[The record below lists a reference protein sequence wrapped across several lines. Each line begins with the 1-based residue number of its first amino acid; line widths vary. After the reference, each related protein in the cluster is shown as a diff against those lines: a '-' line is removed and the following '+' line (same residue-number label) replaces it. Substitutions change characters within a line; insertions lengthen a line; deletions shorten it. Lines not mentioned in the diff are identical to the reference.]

1 MAEEQ
6 FLPKPSK
13 ERIVFMK
20 RNIGLLVLP
29 CLLILS
35 IACSSQTGRVEPDKK
50 SPATSD
56 ADNTSRN
63 VRDRDGTSLT
73 PGDQAENE
81 ADRQISAAVRQAI
94 VDDNSLSMNA
104 HNVKIITSGGVVTLR
119 GPVNSPQEKA
129 AIETKAKQVAGVTRV
144 DNFLEVEANR

>member
-1 MAEEQ
+1 M
-6 FLPKPSK
+6 LS
-13 ERIVFMK
+13 VL
-20 RNIGLLVLP
+20 LLV
-29 CLLILS
+29 S
-35 IACSSQTGRVEPDKK
+35 VACSTQTGRVEPDKK

-81 ADRQISAAVRQAI
+81 ADRQISATIRQAI
-94 VDDNSLSMNA
+94 VDDPSLSMNA
-104 HNVKIITSGGVVTLR
+104 HNVKIISSGGVVTLR

-129 AIETKAKQVAGVTRV
+129 AIESKAKQVAGITRV